1 MEGVAVRL
9 AAMSAALVLAGAA
22 PASAQDLSRLG
33 LPSEL
38 VAPLGNVLDTLA
50 AGPQVAGIQLPA
62 VPVVGKPA
70 DLVVTAADPSATVDS
85 VRAYFGE
92 RGGSVGLSACHVLA
106 GRQPAPADSAEQ
118 TFTLPYVF
126 RAPGPHTVQVEVVAG
141 ACSGHPRVTTQ
152 TLTVDVAR
160 GGGLRGASARAAG
173 DRQVVEQARC
183 ANADVMPTRETRTA
197 TRKATACLLN
207 AVRVRAGARRLVTD
221 RRLRRIA
228 AAHARDMVIRRYFDH
243 DGPDG
248 PRFVTRLRRIRWR
261 GPAGENLGY
270 AAYPLMTPRA
280 LVYAWMGSTGH
291 RRNALDPRY
300 RRIGVAIALGV
311 PRGAG
316 PGATY
321 TADFG
326 G

>member
-9 AAMSAALVLAGAA
+9 VAMIAALVLAGAA
-22 PASAQDLSRLG
+22 PASAQDQLQ
-33 LPSEL
+33 LPLPPAL

-50 AGPQVAGIQLPA
+50 AGPQLAGIQLPA
-62 VPVVGKPA
+62 LPVVGKA
-70 DLVVTAADPSATVDS
+70 TDLVVTAADPGATVDS
-85 VRAYFGE
+85 VRVHFGE
-92 RGGSVGLSACHVLA
+92 RGGSVGLSACHLLA
-106 GRQPAPADSAEQ
+106 GRQPAPSDPGQQ

-126 RAPGPHTVQVEVVAG
+126 HAPGPHTVQVEVVAG

-160 GGGLRGASARAAG
+160 GGGLRSVSARAAG
-173 DRQVVEQARC
+173 ERQTVERSRC
-183 ANADVMPTRETRTA
+183 ANADVLPTRETRTA
-197 TRKATACLLN
+197 ARKATACLLN
-207 AVRVRAGARRLVTD
+207 AVRVRAGAPRLVTD

-248 PRFVTRLRRIRWR
+248 PRFQARLARIRWR

-280 LVYAWMGSTGH
+280 LVYAWMGSSGH
-291 RRNALDPRY
+291 RRNALDSRY
-300 RRIGVAIALGV
+300 RRLGVAIALGV